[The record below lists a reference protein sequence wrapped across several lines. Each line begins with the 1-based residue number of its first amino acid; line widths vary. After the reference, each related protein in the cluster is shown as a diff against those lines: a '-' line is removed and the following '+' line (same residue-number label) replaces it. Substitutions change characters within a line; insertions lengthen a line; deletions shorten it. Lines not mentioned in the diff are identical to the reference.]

1 MNGEIRDYAD
11 YDRLLDELHEK
22 VVLKTRNLDQSRKGL
37 KGIAEPVGIGQII
50 HHIDSIEADTFKWDK
65 NLPDQVAYYP
75 IIVFEDIRLLQPGLM
90 SILNRWFYEELSK
103 IEEIN
108 LTEMNCLPIIPVSIN
123 TLYLYD
129 DIILKKGM
137 FKMIEDYIRLSS
149 KYHKDGKCQ
158 VDQLS
163 DFDAYLH
170 TFPFKKNNEI
180 AQWILGK

>member
-22 VVLKTRNLDQSRKGL
+22 VVLKTRNLDP
-37 KGIAEPVGIGQII
+37 EPVGIGQII

-149 KYHKDGKCQ
+149 KYH
-158 VDQLS
+158 
-163 DFDAYLH
+163 
-170 TFPFKKNNEI
+170 
-180 AQWILGK
+180 